1 MIGEITKR
9 ASLYGVVV
17 SGFSLVALV
26 KAQQTLKGLV
36 AISSGSKQP
45 EYEGNYEIT
54 PSNVVQVLATAN
66 KSMSEDV
73 VVLAIQYLDE
83 ANPSGGR
90 TITIGS
96 F

>member
-26 KAQQTLKGLV
+26 KARQTLKGLV

-45 EYEGNYEIT
+45 EYEGSYEIT

-73 VVLAIQYLDE
+73 VVLSIPYLDE
-83 ANPSGGR
+83 VNFSGGR